1 MKTYLILLVLAAAF
15 AFPVQTTGAAEGS
28 GQVRSIT
35 LPQDPTE
42 LKPGP
47 GRDTVEK
54 YCSICHSTDY
64 IIMQPPFPEK
74 KWGEIVN
81 KMIKVFG
88 APIPADAAK
97 EITSYLGKA
106 YSGGK

>member
-1 MKTYLILLVLAAAF
+1 MKTYLILLVVAAVF
-15 AFPVQTTGAAEGS
+15 AFSTQTTGAAERS
-28 GQVRSIT
+28 GRIHSIT
-35 LPQDPTE
+35 LPKESVE

-54 YCSICHSTDY
+54 YCAICHSPDY

-88 APIPADAAK
+88 APIPAEAAK
-97 EITSYLGKA
+97 EITIYLGKE
-106 YSGGK
+106 YSRNN